1 MSDANTTAIAPP
13 PSSGFSPNERF
24 ALDQREATAMM
35 RSTWVPEHLRS
46 KNGNDAETVATCV
59 GIVQMSR
66 KWRMNPQQ
74 VAAATY
80 PVKGKIGYEGKLY
93 AALANAH
100 GNLNGGLR
108 IIFSGNGEGMA
119 AVVFGSNR
127 ELTKDDHKL
136 LIKFVKTGD
145 SDAATELELVG
156 VRCVR
161 LSVEECNTGQ
171 QMWKKDPQQKLF
183 YTGATKWCR
192 RYVPDL
198 VMGVVSVEDLERM
211 DWEDRNSKPSIAS
224 VTAAITAT
232 NTDKTLDVSSLPVA
246 GESTASDASAGD
258 SNQDADPGA
267 TTAETQD
274 QIDAGNAIRNLN
286 AEIARCKKKGE
297 LEALSQ
303 ELDVL
308 DDWNEIRRLKL
319 LPAAKKS
326 VADAIERLKAH

>member
-1 MSDANTTAIAPP
+1 MSDANTAIAPP
-13 PSSGFSPNERF
+13 PTSGFSPNERF

-183 YTGATKWCR
+183 YTGSTKWCR

-232 NTDKTLDVSSLPVA
+232 STDKTLDVSSLPVA
-246 GESTASDASAGD
+246 GESTASEASAGD
-258 SNQDADPGA
+258 NNQEADTA
-267 TTAETQD
+267 TTTAETPE
-274 QIDAGNAIRNLN
+274 QIEAGKAIAFLN
-286 AEIARCKKKGE
+286 GEIARCKKKGE
-297 LEALSQ
+297 LEALLE
-303 ELDVL
+303 ELQSSP
-308 DDWNEIRRLKL
+308 DWEAIRRLNL
-319 LPAAKKS
+319 VTEAEAE
-326 VADAIERLKAH
+326 VRRAITRLKAH